1 MNVQRPLSQFDAL
14 HDMYQDSERVVQ
26 DSERK
31 EFLEKAVEVIPVYE
45 KFGEDTII
53 KLKILVRTQ

>member
-1 MNVQRPLSQFDAL
+1 MNVQRLPSQFDAL

-45 KFGEDTII
+45 KVGEDTIV